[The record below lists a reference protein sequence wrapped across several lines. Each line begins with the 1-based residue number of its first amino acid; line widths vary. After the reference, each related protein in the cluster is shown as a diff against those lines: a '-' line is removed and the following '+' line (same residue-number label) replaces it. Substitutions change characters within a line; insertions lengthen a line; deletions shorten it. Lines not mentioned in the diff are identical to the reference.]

1 MRFSDIAVQR
11 MLNVLD
17 ESGGAGVGATH
28 GSLHAAYSSA
38 GANEVSGGAPAY
50 ARKAATWGAAAA
62 RSKATTA
69 SMVFDVPAGT
79 TVRWCGFWDA
89 LSAGNFLGMVP
100 NGGGI
105 PEDFSVNATGVTSNT
120 LDAPAHGFAAGN
132 SVVVWAVPGASLPAP
147 LVEGTVY
154 WVIATGLT
162 TDALQLSATSGGSAI
177 DLTATGS
184 GFLQR
189 LVEEVFGAQGT
200 HTVTTATMTLD

>member
-28 GSLHAAYSSA
+28 GSLHSAYSTTGTS
-38 GANEVSGGAPAY
+38 ELTGGSPAY
-50 ARKAATWGAAAA
+50 ARKAATWGAATS
-62 RSKATTA
+62 RSKATSA
-69 SMVFDVPAGT
+69 FMVFDVPGSS
-79 TVRWCGFWDA
+79 TVRWVGFWDA
-89 LSAGNFLGMVP
+89 VTAGNFLGMTP

-105 PEDFSVNATGVTSNT
+105 PEDFTVPDIATDI
-120 LDAPAHGFAAGN
+120 LKAPSHGFVNGN
-132 SVVVWAVPGASLPAP
+132 AVVLWSVPGAPLPTP

-154 WVIATGLT
+154 YVISAT
-162 TDALQLSATSGGSAI
+162 TDDLQLSATVGG
-177 DLTATGS
+177 ATINITVVGS

-189 LVEEVFGAQGT
+189 LVEESFGAQGT